1 MTGKKATTAAAL
13 GVAAVGLGAVAAHR
27 LLADRRARAPALATF
42 SNGMAYARFGD
53 GAQTLLW
60 IPDPGHAGHTGP
72 YLRFMARVV
81 RPFVAAGYSVFLV
94 GHKPHLQPG
103 CTLADLG
110 DDYAALI
117 AEEFGGRVDLVVG
130 DSGGGMIAMT
140 VATGHPD
147 RFGHIATVAA
157 GYTLSE
163 EIRVANVES
172 ARLLAAGRRT
182 DAAEVMVTAM
192 FPQVSIGW
200 ARRLMSVVI
209 GRVSF
214 PATVDPGD
222 VVAGAEALSAF
233 DGREFLRDIAV
244 PVLVVGGDRDAD
256 VPQEV
261 YRETAS
267 LIPDGTLRIYEGKN
281 HLGTIGDPRLAGDIL
296 DFAAR
301 PSDAAVAEGVATE

>member
-1 MTGKKATTAAAL
+1 MKTATAAAL
-13 GVAAVGLGAVAAHR
+13 GVATVGLGTAAAIR
-27 LLADRRARAPALATF
+27 LGGDWGTKGPELAAF
-42 SNGMAYARFGD
+42 GNGMAYARFGE
-53 GAQTLLW
+53 GSKTLLW

-81 RPFVAAGYSVFLV
+81 QPFVDAGYTVLLV
-94 GHKPHLQPG
+94 GHRPGLRPG

-140 VATGHPD
+140 VAARHPD

-157 GYTLSE
+157 GRVLSE
-163 EIRVANVES
+163 EVRVANVES

-182 DAAEVMVTAM
+182 DAAEVMVSAM
-192 FPQVSIGW
+192 FPQISISW
-200 ARRLMSVVI
+200 ARRALAVVI

-214 PATVDPGD
+214 PAEVDAGD

-233 DGREFLRDIAV
+233 DGRELLPGIGV
-244 PVLVVGGDRDAD
+244 PVLLVGGDRDED
-256 VPQEV
+256 VPAAV
-261 YRETAS
+261 YRETAE
-267 LIPDGTLRIYEGKN
+267 LIPEGTLRIYGGKN
-281 HLGTIGDPRLAGDIL
+281 HLGTIGDPRLAHDIL
-296 DFAAR
+296 DFVAGAAAQ
-301 PSDAAVAEGVATE
+301 PAAGGRRAE